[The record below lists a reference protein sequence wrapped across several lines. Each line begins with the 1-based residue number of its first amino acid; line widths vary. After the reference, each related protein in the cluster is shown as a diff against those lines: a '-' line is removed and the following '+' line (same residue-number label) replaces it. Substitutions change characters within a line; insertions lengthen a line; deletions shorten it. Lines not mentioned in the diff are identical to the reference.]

1 MKKFNFTV
9 KSNIRNY
16 NVIFDTFENS
26 IEINEGDYIIIDSNV
41 DMKIEWDNTIKIN
54 PLETTKDYFLIF
66 EIINQIIESGFKKNN
81 RIIAIGGG
89 IIQDIVGFISSIL
102 YRGIEWTFYPT
113 TLTSQGDSCIGSKTS
128 INMGCYKNVL
138 GNFYPPSLVVID
150 NNFLTNLSDSQI
162 ISGMGE
168 IMHYFLIDGR
178 LSFEY
183 IKRNYNNYENIEE
196 TIYKSLL
203 IKKRMVEVDEFD
215 QEERKILSY
224 GHTFG
229 HAIESISNY
238 EIPHGIA
245 VAYGMSISNYVS
257 YMMGYLKY
265 DDYIEME
272 ELLMKI
278 YSYKDLP
285 EFDTYEYIESLKK
298 DKKST
303 KDTLN
308 VILVKEVGEMFLDEI
323 LVDDVYKFIDFKLK
337 ELMKK

>member
-66 EIINQIIESGFKKNN
+66 ETINQIIESGFKKNN

-102 YRGIEWTFYPT
+102 YRGVEWTFYPT
-113 TLTSQGDSCIGSKTS
+113 TLISQGDSCIGSKTS
-128 INMGCYKNVL
+128 INIGCYKNIL

-150 NNFLTNLSDSQI
+150 NNFLTNISDSQI

-203 IKKRMVEVDEFD
+203 IKKRMIEVDEFD

-323 LVDDVYKFIDFKLK
+323 LVDDVYKYIDFKLK

>member
-66 EIINQIIESGFKKNN
+66 ETINQIIESGFKKNN

-102 YRGIEWTFYPT
+102 YRGVEWTFYPT
-113 TLTSQGDSCIGSKTS
+113 TLISQGDSCIGSKTS

-168 IMHYFLIDGR
+168 IIHYFLIDGR

-183 IKRNYNNYENIEE
+183 IKRNYNNYGNIEE

-203 IKKRMVEVDEFD
+203 IKKRMIEVDEFD

-272 ELLMKI
+272 KLLMKI

>member
-9 KSNIRNY
+9 KSKINNY

-41 DMKIEWDNTIKIN
+41 DMKIEWDNIIKIN

-66 EIINQIIESGFKKNN
+66 ETINQIIESGFKKNN

-102 YRGIEWTFYPT
+102 YRGVEWVYYPT
-113 TLTSQGDSCIGSKTS
+113 TILSQGDNCIGSKTS
-128 INMGCYKNVL
+128 INIGKYRNVL

-168 IMHYFLIDGR
+168 IMRYFLIDGR

-203 IKKRMVEVDEFD
+203 IKKRIIEVDEFD

-257 YMMGYLKY
+257 YMMGCLKY

-285 EFDTYEYIESLKK
+285 KFDTYEYIESLKK

>member
-66 EIINQIIESGFKKNN
+66 ETINQIIESGFKKNN

-89 IIQDIVGFISSIL
+89 IIKDIVGFISSIL

-113 TLTSQGDSCIGSKTS
+113 TLISQGDSCIGSKTS
-128 INMGCYKNVL
+128 INIGCYKNIL

-203 IKKRMVEVDEFD
+203 IKKRIIEVDEFD